1 MRIKRVEA
9 VFQRVSSIAKPKTE
23 EKEKKNKNKFKN
35 VKLDNIT
42 IDGNSGDVNWE
53 DFININNPNDADGDE
68 DTNQQNKE
76 DFTSE
81 DL

>member
-1 MRIKRVEA
+1 MRVKRVEA
-9 VFQRVSSIAKPKTE
+9 VFQRVNGISKPKTE

-53 DFININNPNDADGDE
+53 DFITINNPNDADGED
-68 DTNQQNKE
+68 DTNQ
-76 DFTSE
+76 
-81 DL
+81 